1 MSKTG
6 KGTRVLAAVAA
17 AFCLLTRGAFADTV
31 VTLTF
36 TGDCTIGSWEKYRD
50 REDSF
55 DAYAERNGT
64 DYFFANFRDMF
75 SADDCTVINL
85 EGVLSDQRAEEKINK
100 TYRFRGQESF
110 VRVLT
115 DGSVELAGIANN
127 HILDYSAAGMN
138 RTIETLEA
146 AGIGW
151 ARASEPY
158 ILEKD
163 GIRVYFFAVDYGI
176 QNDYG
181 KSILKKV
188 TELKESAQANAIVIM
203 YHNGNEYDARH
214 DLRQERVGNEYIDAG
229 ADLVVMHHPHVVQGI
244 RIRKNRTIFYSL
256 GNFVFGGNPEIRTA
270 MYRNTREVT
279 ALYALVP
286 QVKLHFSD
294 DGQYIGQQAIL
305 YPAYTSAT
313 APQNNYQP
321 FRLTAEQAEP
331 VIDAIRFDTPETE
344 IPALSEDE
352 TGFVRVIMPYLNAG
366 TNAGTAS
373 SGDGAPEAPP
383 ARPDRNHR

>member
-163 GIRVYFFAVDYGI
+163 GIRVYFFADG
-176 QNDYG
+176 
-181 KSILKKV
+181 S
-188 TELKESAQANAIVIM
+188 S
-203 YHNGNEYDARH
+203 
-214 DLRQERVGNEYIDAG
+214 
-229 ADLVVMHHPHVVQGI
+229 
-244 RIRKNRTIFYSL
+244 RT
-256 GNFVFGGNPEIRTA
+256 
-270 MYRNTREVT
+270 
-279 ALYALVP
+279 VP
-286 QVKLHFSD
+286 
-294 DGQYIGQQAIL
+294 
-305 YPAYTSAT
+305 
-313 APQNNYQP
+313 
-321 FRLTAEQAEP
+321 
-331 VIDAIRFDTPETE
+331 
-344 IPALSEDE
+344 
-352 TGFVRVIMPYLNAG
+352 
-366 TNAGTAS
+366 
-373 SGDGAPEAPP
+373 
-383 ARPDRNHR
+383 